1 MDPNTLPQLSVS
13 LPDFISLV
21 FYLVLGIYAIFTAIL
36 YYHWNAYGNSLK
48 VTGLTY
54 ITYIAITVPLILI
67 MAGAALII

>member
-21 FYLVLGIYAIFTAIL
+21 FYLVLGIYAVFTAIL

-48 VTGLTY
+48 VTGLT
-54 ITYIAITVPLILI
+54 
-67 MAGAALII
+67 